1 VEVQT
6 FRLGPYRTNCH
17 LLIDGRKVWIVDPG
31 FDGDALAAHITS
43 HDLEVQAV
51 ILTHSHWDHVLG
63 LPGLCK
69 AFDDLPIHVHAA
81 DAFLLGK
88 EGVESSR
95 RFAMTVDPD
104 QRVIPRSLWEDVPE
118 PTQVLAD
125 GDRIEGCNLIVI
137 HTPGHTPGSICLYQE
152 TQELLFSGDTL
163 FAGTIGRTDLPY
175 SDPRAIIPSIR
186 ERLFPLRDTTVV
198 YPGHGPS
205 TTIGREKKNPWF
217 LD

>member
-1 VEVQT
+1 
-6 FRLGPYRTNCH
+6 
-17 LLIDGRKVWIVDPG
+17 
-31 FDGDALAAHITS
+31 
-43 HDLEVQAV
+43 
-51 ILTHSHWDHVLG
+51 
-63 LPGLCK
+63 
-69 AFDDLPIHVHAA
+69 
-81 DAFLLGK
+81 
-88 EGVESSR
+88 
-95 RFAMTVDPD
+95 MTVDPD

-125 GDRIEGCNLIVI
+125 GDRIEGCDLIVI

-186 ERLFPLRDTTVV
+186 ERLFPLRDTNVV
-198 YPGHGPS
+198 YPCHGAS